1 MNFRVHYGTPDVS
14 TQPSPFR
21 PNFHGPSQASDREE
35 WNSLSQET
43 DPQLRSEAMLQF
55 ARRQEESDHFDTAAA
70 VYGSLLETAPE
81 AGMRERARGRLDAML
96 GRGDLGSRAEFLMR
110 RFARQASDPST
121 LLAMGVAGAVF
132 RMTRLATLSRL
143 SATPTPGFLT
153 RFLGTGRAASL
164 AGFALEAPTFTL
176 ASRLGNEALGSSQ
189 AWDRASLGRDLASS
203 YLVLGGLRLAGWAS
217 AASYQRL
224 ASTPL
229 QGRGLQAA
237 TQTLFQQGGML
248 TGILLGHR
256 LEQWAGLRRPQEGG
270 ALLIDSLATLLQ
282 FHVAGNL
289 SRQAFGSRWQAWER
303 GLDSQ
308 GAGLMEGLRLPEFPV
323 PENALAWAS
332 PGTVSRPLAGPR
344 QPRGPEILMMVGDG
358 EGKIRGEGS
367 GPPSADTTQP
377 FRTEARPATAEA
389 EGELRDPLEVES
401 AAQLMR
407 RMNDPDLNFR
417 EALLERDLEF
427 RFKAPNPE
435 LGTTARIERSIP
447 SILQFLNAIAIGKS
461 IPAGRRVVIVQD
473 GEGWG
478 RFSLI
483 RGEKAFE
490 CHPPLPETAE
500 SAPARPSPP
509 PPPSAEAE
517 RNETN
522 ESEPPKSPG
531 RGVVSPLAPKAEA
544 ETAKLSAEEEEAR
557 SIPLR
562 TLLVESLPRVL
573 ELAGRQFQR
582 RGTTGPVLLETGS
595 VDLPAL
601 ETLETDFVQEIP
613 AGTLFKLYVSET
625 RQTFRGTAE
634 EGRLRWA
641 SIEDKGWDHSTI
653 FSATTVRSV
662 IEAYQ
667 ALLAHS
673 RSESP
678 SSGELTLRF
687 RGATPS
693 RDFLGEFVASTL
705 DRFPIPGRDSIR
717 FELGGEEAPLV
728 FTRGADGRWSRE

>member
-1 MNFRVHYGTPDVS
+1 
-14 TQPSPFR
+14 
-21 PNFHGPSQASDREE
+21 
-35 WNSLSQET
+35 
-43 DPQLRSEAMLQF
+43 
-55 ARRQEESDHFDTAAA
+55 
-70 VYGSLLETAPE
+70 
-81 AGMRERARGRLDAML
+81 
-96 GRGDLGSRAEFLMR
+96 
-110 RFARQASDPST
+110 
-121 LLAMGVAGAVF
+121 
-132 RMTRLATLSRL
+132 
-143 SATPTPGFLT
+143 
-153 RFLGTGRAASL
+153 
-164 AGFALEAPTFTL
+164 
-176 ASRLGNEALGSSQ
+176 
-189 AWDRASLGRDLASS
+189 
-203 YLVLGGLRLAGWAS
+203 
-217 AASYQRL
+217 
-224 ASTPL
+224 
-229 QGRGLQAA
+229 
-237 TQTLFQQGGML
+237 
-248 TGILLGHR
+248 
-256 LEQWAGLRRPQEGG
+256 
-270 ALLIDSLATLLQ
+270 
-282 FHVAGNL
+282 
-289 SRQAFGSRWQAWER
+289 
-303 GLDSQ
+303 
-308 GAGLMEGLRLPEFPV
+308 
-323 PENALAWAS
+323 
-332 PGTVSRPLAGPR
+332 
-344 QPRGPEILMMVGDG
+344 MMVGDG
-358 EGKIRGEGS
+358 EGKGRGEGS
-367 GPPSADTTQP
+367 EPPTSAGENGRRPNADATQS
-377 FRTEARPATAEA
+377 FRTQARPVIA
-389 EGELRDPLEVES
+389 EGEVRDPLEVES

-427 RFKAPNPE
+427 HFKAPNPE
-435 LGTTARIERSIP
+435 LGTTARVERSIP
-447 SILQFLNAIAIGKS
+447 SILQFLNAISIGKS
-461 IPAGRRVVIVQD
+461 IPVGRRVVIVQD

-500 SAPARPSPP
+500 SATPARPSPP

-517 RNETN
+517 PHETN

-544 ETAKLSAEEEEAR
+544 ETAKFSVEEEEAR

-601 ETLETDFVQEIP
+601 EILETDFVHEIP
-613 AGTLFKLYVSET
+613 AGTPFKLYVSET
-625 RQTFRGTAE
+625 RQTFRGTVE
-634 EGRLRWA
+634 DGRLRWA
-641 SIEDKGWDHSTI
+641 SIEDKGWEHSAI

-705 DRFPIPGRDSIR
+705 DRFPIPGRDSVR
-717 FELGGEEAPLV
+717 FELGGEEAPIV